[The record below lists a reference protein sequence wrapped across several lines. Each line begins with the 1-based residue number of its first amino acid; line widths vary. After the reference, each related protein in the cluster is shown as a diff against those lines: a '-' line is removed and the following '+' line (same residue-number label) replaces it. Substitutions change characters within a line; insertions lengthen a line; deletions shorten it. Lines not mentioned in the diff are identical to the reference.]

1 MTAFLTL
8 IAILVPASVTLTGY
22 LFTHQSGKR
31 LDQEREQENGRLK
44 LDAAMRAADLFGE
57 SVCGHLGY
65 TDFMKGLG
73 HGLVTSSR

>member
-57 SVCGHLGY
+57 SVCGANNAAKVALAE
-65 TDFMKGLG
+65 LC
-73 HGLVTSSR
+73 